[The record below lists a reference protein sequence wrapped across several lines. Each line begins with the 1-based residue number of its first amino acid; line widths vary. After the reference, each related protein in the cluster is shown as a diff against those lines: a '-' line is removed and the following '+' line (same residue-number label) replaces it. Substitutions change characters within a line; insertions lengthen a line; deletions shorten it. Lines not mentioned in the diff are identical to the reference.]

1 MAIEAR
7 RTAFGE
13 RLQKWKDRGEPL
25 VLTQLGDIRARLHA
39 DLLDGLYQLREKR
52 DPDSWVVKTQ
62 TRQARSAIA
71 RARTEVGQ
79 NMNSLGIQRTL
90 PSIKDTSVT

>member
-52 DPDSWVVKTQ
+52 DPDS
-62 TRQARSAIA
+62 
-71 RARTEVGQ
+71 
-79 NMNSLGIQRTL
+79 
-90 PSIKDTSVT
+90 